1 MIREKK
7 DSPPSPRLRWT
18 GPPSRSV
25 AKALERRRP
34 KATADPPKAGKP
46 KDLAIITIIG
56 KDRTGVVAHVSQALY
71 EENVNIEDISQT
83 VMEGNFVMVI
93 LVDLENAE
101 KDISGLRKKLEK
113 VGEKIGQQIQIQNE
127 KIFESMHR
135 V

>member
-1 MIREKK
+1 MIREKR
-7 DSPPSPRLRWT
+7 DL
-18 GPPSRSV
+18 
-25 AKALERRRP
+25 
-34 KATADPPKAGKP
+34 KP

-83 VMEGNFVMVI
+83 IMGNNFVMVM
-93 LVDLENAE
+93 LVDLKNAK

>member
-1 MIREKK
+1 MSGKK
-7 DSPPSPRLRWT
+7 RDL
-18 GPPSRSV
+18 
-25 AKALERRRP
+25 
-34 KATADPPKAGKP
+34 KP

-83 VMEGNFVMVI
+83 VMESNFVMVM
-93 LVDLENAE
+93 LVDLKNAK